1 MTTAAIATPIA
12 SRRTLTP
19 LTRWTIASMIVGI
32 LLLIYMQVFIFRSF
46 DPPLVLIF
54 GVPALVFMGLVV
66 FVRRRWAPLFGS
78 LYWVLFLAANVPYLS
93 HDLAHPEIFTS
104 FAFSIVLVLPA
115 LAGLTSGIAA
125 AVQNYRS
132 ADTTDEPPRIP
143 RWYLSGL
150 TAAAALG
157 LGAILTAAV
166 TPASAS
172 GVSTETLAALPA
184 LTAANHQFGQAE
196 LHARTGET
204 VALRLENADTAGHS
218 FDIDELGLHVSM
230 PPGEPALALFTAGA
244 PGTYTFYCG
253 VPGHREAGMVGTLIV
268 EP

>member
-1 MTTAAIATPIA
+1 M
-12 SRRTLTP
+12 L
-19 LTRWTIASMIVGI
+19 
-32 LLLIYMQVFIFRSF
+32 FRS
-46 DPPLVLIF
+46 
-54 GVPALVFMGLVV
+54 
-66 FVRRRWAPLFGS
+66 
-78 LYWVLFLAANVPYLS
+78 
-93 HDLAHPEIFTS
+93 
-104 FAFSIVLVLPA
+104 
-115 LAGLTSGIAA
+115 
-125 AVQNYRS
+125 
-132 ADTTDEPPRIP
+132 
-143 RWYLSGL
+143 
-150 TAAAALG
+150 
-157 LGAILTAAV
+157 ILTAAV